1 MAVVVMRQLS
11 SSTLIRDGC
20 RGGDAG
26 RPCVPRCERE
36 PSAATRA
43 VRTASRRAPLPNR
56 DSQRTE
62 ESGGLRRAQSA
73 AWAEQSAASAVQ
85 RRQDAR
91 PTKGR
96 RRKEAMEL
104 LCSGGASQWR
114 SESEG
119 GALQRGGAAC
129 ARAQMS
135 RLDCVRMLAS
145 GASRGQKD
153 ENEERDS
160 SRRQAAELRRPTEM

>member
-91 PTKGR
+91 PTKVR
-96 RRKEAMEL
+96 RRKEATEL

-119 GALQRGGAAC
+119 GARHRPLDDREPCGGSGVEEAAR
-129 ARAQMS
+129 ARAQ
-135 RLDCVRMLAS
+135 LA
-145 GASRGQKD
+145 GGGVK
-153 ENEERDS
+153 
-160 SRRQAAELRRPTEM
+160 AAGEGE